1 MIWIFLI
8 IITTAALLML
18 IMLLVSA
25 PRIIKSGG
33 RFGSNCMRLVPPD
46 RPSQSIEIKCPPG
59 AVSDVLNVLKNQV
72 YANDADHKAD
82 N

>member
-1 MIWIFLI
+1 MIWIALI
-8 IITTAALLML
+8 IITSGALIML

-33 RFGSNCMRLVPPD
+33 HFGSNCMRLVPPD
-46 RPSQSIEIKCPPG
+46 RPSQSIEIKYPLG
-59 AVSDVLNVLKNQV
+59 AGSDVLNGLKEQV
-72 YANDADHKAD
+72 YADNIDHKAD